1 MRLVFLGDIV
11 GKPGRAAVR
20 KKLPEIRRQYRADLV
35 VANGENAAGGFG
47 LNLDVTKELLDA
59 GIDVITLGN
68 HTWKNRE
75 IFQVL
80 EREERVLRP
89 ANYPP
94 DTPGRGAG
102 LFTAANGELVGV
114 FNLLGQVYLEALDCP
129 FRMGLELAAE
139 LRRKTPYV
147 LLDMHAEATSE
158 KIALARYLDGKV
170 SAVLGTHTH
179 VTTADETILPQGTG
193 YITDVGMCGPV
204 DSVLGVL
211 PELAIRKFV
220 TKLPVRFEVA
230 SGPVAICGVI
240 LELQQNGSTQVIE
253 RFKVMA

>member
-1 MRLVFLGDIV
+1 M
-11 GKPGRAAVR
+11 GKPGRMVVR
-20 KKLPEIRRQYRADLV
+20 KKLPDLRKEYRADLV

-80 EREERVLRP
+80 DREERVLRP

-102 LFTAANGELVGV
+102 IFTAANGEPVGV
-114 FNLLGQVYLEALDCP
+114 FNLLGQVYLDALDCP
-129 FRMGLELAAE
+129 FRAGLAIAE
-139 LRRKTPYV
+139 DLRKKTPYII
-147 LLDMHAEATSE
+147 LDIHAEATSE

-179 VTTADETILPQGTG
+179 VVTADETILPNGTG
-193 YITDVGMCGPV
+193 YITDAGMCGPV

-211 PELAIRKFV
+211 PELAIRKFL

-230 SGPVAICGVI
+230 GGTVAIHGVV
-240 LELQQNGSTQVIE
+240 LELQPDGTACSIQRIKIAV
-253 RFKVMA
+253 

>member
-179 VTTADETILPQGTG
+179 VTTADETILPGHW
-193 YITDVGMCGPV
+193 VH
-204 DSVLGVL
+204 
-211 PELAIRKFV
+211 
-220 TKLPVRFEVA
+220 
-230 SGPVAICGVI
+230 
-240 LELQQNGSTQVIE
+240 N
-253 RFKVMA
+253 

>member
-1 MRLVFLGDIV
+1 M
-11 GKPGRAAVR
+11 
-20 KKLPEIRRQYRADLV
+20 
-35 VANGENAAGGFG
+35 
-47 LNLDVTKELLDA
+47 
-59 GIDVITLGN
+59 
-68 HTWKNRE
+68 
-75 IFQVL
+75 
-80 EREERVLRP
+80 LRP
-89 ANYPP
+89 ATIT
-94 DTPGRGAG
+94 DTPVGAG